1 MSLLYEYYSGYKLN
15 ISKTQILSLNY
26 SPSRQIREA
35 YNLKWNS
42 KTMKYLGVTLSK
54 TLPDMFE
61 NNYSEIEKNI
71 QKDFERWSTLP
82 LDFSAR
88 IRTVKMNILPKMLYL
103 FQALPINI
111 PQKKFIAW
119 DKMISRFIWNSKK
132 PRIKFTTLQLPKSKR
147 GMALPNFTEYF
158 YAAQLRYLACWCR
171 PDYESKWKEMERE
184 VQGFPTQILVGD
196 KHLIGALRHAMNP
209 IVAFTLEIWSTVVRK
224 YKLKRHICAL
234 RWFAYDL
241 ICSQGGTTQH
251 SKNGH
256 KKVSQQYVQYQKV
269 DIF

>member
-1 MSLLYEYYSGYKLN
+1 MSLLEKYEYYSGYKLN
-15 ISKTQILSLNY
+15 ISKIQILSLNY
-26 SPSRQIREA
+26 SPSQQIRDA

-88 IRTVKMNILPKMLYL
+88 IRTVKMNILLKMLYL

-111 PQKKFIAW
+111 PQNKFIAW

-132 PRIKFTTLQLPKSKR
+132 PRIKFTTLNYLKAR
-147 GMALPNFTEYF
+147 GGGWL
-158 YAAQLRYLACWCR
+158 YL
-171 PDYESKWKEMERE
+171 
-184 VQGFPTQILVGD
+184 T
-196 KHLIGALRHAMNP
+196 
-209 IVAFTLEIWSTVVRK
+209 
-224 YKLKRHICAL
+224 
-234 RWFAYDL
+234 
-241 ICSQGGTTQH
+241 
-251 SKNGH
+251 
-256 KKVSQQYVQYQKV
+256 
-269 DIF
+269 